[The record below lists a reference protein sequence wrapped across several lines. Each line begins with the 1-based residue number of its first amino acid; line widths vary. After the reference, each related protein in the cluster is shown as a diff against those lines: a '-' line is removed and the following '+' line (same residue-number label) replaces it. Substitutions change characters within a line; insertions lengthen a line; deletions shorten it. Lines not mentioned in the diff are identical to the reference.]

1 VNVNPD
7 SRTQLRKFLARNF
20 LLSDQEFPLADGESL
35 RENGIVDSTGVLE
48 LIEFLEST
56 FHIQIEDAEA
66 VPQNLDS
73 VRDLVAFVARKQ
85 LKRTA

>member
-1 VNVNPD
+1 MDDHAD

-20 LLSDQEFPLADGESL
+20 LLSDREFPLEDGESL

-48 LIEFLEST
+48 LIEFVETT
-56 FHIQIEDAEA
+56 FHIRIEDAEA